1 MTVLQWLSDWLALR
15 AADLRPR
22 TVESYGDLI
31 RRYIAPSIGPLPL
44 DQLQPMQIRRLLAQI
59 CADGHSRTAELV
71 FVMLKAAFADL
82 DPCPMHKVKRPAH
95 VQKSP
100 EPWNDAEIAV
110 YVSAIRG
117 HKHGPA
123 LALGIV
129 LGLRRGEICGLRWQ
143 DIDFNHGLI
152 HIVNQRQRM
161 GNGRIVDCPPK
172 SDSSVR
178 VLPAPEALLR
188 YLRPFRQLAGY
199 VCPISPSG
207 LDAAHRRLVHALG
220 LRYIPLHGLRHSMA
234 TSCIR
239 HGGSMRSLQ
248 ALLGHANYATTA
260 NRYTH
265 PDYEMLRNA
274 IDCAAIP
281 CYNVLH

>member
-1 MTVLQWLSDWLALR
+1 VTVLQWLSDWLALR

-31 RRYIAPSIGPLPL
+31 RRYIAPSIGAIPV
-44 DQLQPMQIRRLLAQI
+44 DQLNPDQIRHVLAQI

-82 DPCPMHKVKRPAH
+82 EPCPMRKIKRPAH

-100 EPWNDAEIAV
+100 EAWSDAEISI
-110 YVSAIRG
+110 YMSAIRG
-117 HKHGPA
+117 HKHGHA
-123 LALGIV
+123 FALGIV

-143 DIDFNHGLI
+143 DIDFDRGLI

-161 GNGRIVDCPPK
+161 GNGQIVDCPPK
-172 SDSSVR
+172 SASSVR
-178 VLPAPEALLR
+178 VIPAPEALLH

>member
-31 RRYIAPSIGPLPL
+31 RRYIAPSIGAIPV
-44 DQLQPMQIRRLLAQI
+44 DQLNPDQIRHVLAQI

-82 DPCPMHKVKRPAH
+82 EPCPMRKIKRPAH

-100 EPWNDAEIAV
+100 EAWSDAEISI
-110 YVSAIRG
+110 YMSAIRG
-117 HKHGPA
+117 HKHGHA
-123 LALGIV
+123 FALGIV

-143 DIDFNHGLI
+143 DIDFDRGLI

-161 GNGRIVDCPPK
+161 GNGQIVDCPPK
-172 SDSSVR
+172 SASSVR
-178 VLPAPEALLR
+178 VIPAPEALLH